1 MSNYTQFAVPGLMTP
16 HAPNFKKNIIAS
28 EAGDIIMLLHSG
40 VATDC
45 VHYCLVVGGNRKE
58 GVVKDPSYPFVN
70 GMDGREMD
78 KNKFNKAPD
87 FAYKTTDLPDE
98 VYIPKVNIKGC
109 PIPITELNKAKDKT
123 YFILKLPRTALPQG
137 DTVIQVS
144 INGRLRQYIVQRPTF
159 FIHTKH
165 KNISNS
171 YVKLG
176 DTPETKFNIEIEQAQ
191 DSTIEIDTNVKTE
204 NTTYSAQLIHPT
216 YGDILVAVDWE
227 EDGDKVYVT
236 VPAGLPS
243 GHYVLVVAYST
254 DGEEYFRL
262 TKGYVEIKPT
272 EVQVLEA
279 DTEIDSTVELEYS
292 IPETTRT
299 SQQIKVLCKNETE
312 EQFPVE
318 YGVTENGI
326 SFTTPSEPGVYTVI
340 ISISTLPDEYVDI
353 INLTLNVQ

>member
-16 HAPNFKKNIIAS
+16 HAPNFKKNIIAN

-45 VHYCLVVGGNRKE
+45 VHYCLIVGGSRRE

-70 GMDGREMD
+70 GMDGKEMD
-78 KNKFNKAPD
+78 RNKLNKAPD

-159 FIHTKH
+159 FIHAKH
-165 KNISNS
+165 KNVSNS
-171 YVKLG
+171 YVRLG

-191 DSTIEIDTNVKTE
+191 DSTIEIDTNVSTK
-204 NTTYSAQLIHPT
+204 NTTYSAQLIHPK

-227 EDGDKVYVT
+227 EDGDRVYVT
-236 VPAGLPS
+236 IPAGLPS

-279 DTEIDSTVELEYS
+279 DTDIDSTVELEYS

-299 SQQIKVLCKNETE
+299 SQQIKVICLNETE

-340 ISISTLPDEYVDI
+340 ISISTLPDEYVNI

>member
-16 HAPNFKKNIIAS
+16 HAPNFKKNIIAN
-28 EAGDIIMLLHSG
+28 EAGNIIMLLHSG
-40 VATDC
+40 VDTDC
-45 VHYCLVVGGNRKE
+45 VHYCLIVGGNRRE

-78 KNKFNKAPD
+78 RNKFNKAPD

-98 VYIPKVNIKGC
+98 VYIPRVNIKGC

-159 FIHTKH
+159 FIHAKH

-204 NTTYSAQLIHPT
+204 NTTYSAQLIHPA
-216 YGDILVAVDWE
+216 YGDILVAIDWE

-236 VPAGLPS
+236 IPAGLPS

-299 SQQIKVLCKNETE
+299 SQQIKVICKNAQD
-312 EQFPVE
+312 EQVTID
-318 YGVTENGI
+318 YGITENGI
-326 SFTTPSEPGVYTVI
+326 SFTTPSEPGVYAMTVSI
-340 ISISTLPDEYVDI
+340 ITLPDEYVDI